1 MTKRIRDKKYKN
13 YNDLEWKPHLLA
25 IEAQG
30 KDFLSKNK
38 DAKHAVVIF
47 DNGYGISVVRDCP
60 LITDIYNFEIAVV
73 KGTQD
78 SYSLVYD
85 TGITDDVIR
94 CNTEE
99 EVSDIMEQVQ
109 DLSKKD

>member
-1 MTKRIRDKKYKN
+1 MIQNGNRTC
-13 YNDLEWKPHLLA
+13 WLLKHK
-25 IEAQG
+25 E

-38 DAKHAVVIF
+38 DAKHAVIIF
-47 DNGYGISVVRDCP
+47 DNGYGISVVKDCP
-60 LITDIYNFEIAVV
+60 LITDIYNFEIAII

-94 CNTEE
+94 CDTEE
-99 EVSDIMEQVQ
+99 EVSNIMEQVQ
-109 DLSKKD
+109 DLSKKRI